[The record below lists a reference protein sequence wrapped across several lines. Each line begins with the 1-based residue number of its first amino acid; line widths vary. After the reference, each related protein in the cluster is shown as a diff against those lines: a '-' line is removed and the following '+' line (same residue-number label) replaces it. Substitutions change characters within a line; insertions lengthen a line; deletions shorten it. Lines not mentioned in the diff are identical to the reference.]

1 MLVVGLA
8 LGLRYTTSLG
18 LLGVSLNNILS
29 FNVALSSL
37 VTGWAVLETSLG
49 SIARLKQFEA
59 DVEPEDKGELMDKPP
74 PLWPDPGAIE
84 FCNVTAHHS
93 PSSGGIQDVNL
104 RIKPGQRVGVCGR
117 TGSGKNSLLGAI
129 LGLLDIQSGRIII
142 DDIDLSATS
151 RDTTRERLLV
161 LPQEPLILAG
171 SVRFNVDPHGSSDD
185 AAITPIL
192 ERVRLRDLLIGQHG
206 ARGLDTLLTTSSLS
220 KGERQLLA
228 LARLLLRLKRHR
240 HAGAGGA
247 VVLLDEPTSDLDAQ
261 TDAVVQRVLREEL
274 AGATTVTV
282 AHRLATIMD
291 SDLIVVMDAGRVVEV
306 GEPGELLRREPS
318 GWLARL
324 AGNGLEGGGEEAGV
338 AS

>member
-1 MLVVGLA
+1 M
-8 LGLRYTTSLG
+8 
-18 LLGVSLNNILS
+18 
-29 FNVALSSL
+29 
-37 VTGWAVLETSLG
+37 
-49 SIARLKQFEA
+49 
-59 DVEPEDKGELMDKPP
+59 
-74 PLWPDPGAIE
+74 
-84 FCNVTAHHS
+84 
-93 PSSGGIQDVNL
+93 
-104 RIKPGQRVGVCGR
+104 
-117 TGSGKNSLLGAI
+117 GAI